1 MVEDNCS
8 TLDYCT
14 IALVKRLKL
23 RPLYNIRLKIEGF
36 NTSKEVDKSVYSVP
50 VRRRDGRL
58 EFIQCYAVESL
69 GDKCDL
75 LDADIYK
82 DICSKVKVTMKKV
95 AKPKRIDLLLSLKS
109 SHLMSDKLIK
119 TVQGVKLFSGPLGF
133 CVAGNIQ
140 QFLPKQQQGDISDIR
155 VSKTM
160 MTQARPLP
168 SKAAQ
173 HFIPKLGGRGENKK
187 FKKFG
192 AKTFLRHER
201 SGAKG
206 RYPEMSTLS
215 KKVQSTVPPPQLSI
229 SYGGR
234 NGGRFAF
241 TVGAKSRDNTSP
253 SKDSRKIVKEKEDLK
268 DDETGIGGSE
278 ELSQPAQTGS
288 DTRHM
293 SATITAAMPSVQTHT
308 SSIESEYSP
317 QRDNNDGSS
326 DIQESQLLPSFQLES
341 MNAFRVS
348 CNISNR
354 APRLKRRAEISSHR
368 QPQRED

>member
-192 AKTFLRHER
+192 SKTFLRHE
-201 SGAKG
+201 
-206 RYPEMSTLS
+206 LS
-215 KKVQSTVPPPQLSI
+215 E
-229 SYGGR
+229 
-234 NGGRFAF
+234 
-241 TVGAKSRDNTSP
+241 KS
-253 SKDSRKIVKEKEDLK
+253 
-268 DDETGIGGSE
+268 
-278 ELSQPAQTGS
+278 
-288 DTRHM
+288 
-293 SATITAAMPSVQTHT
+293 
-308 SSIESEYSP
+308 
-317 QRDNNDGSS
+317 
-326 DIQESQLLPSFQLES
+326 
-341 MNAFRVS
+341 
-348 CNISNR
+348 
-354 APRLKRRAEISSHR
+354 
-368 QPQRED
+368 